1 MFRDMTLLL
10 GSEPAPRLLP
20 GQMDEK
26 KPLARVLVVE
36 DHSANGELL
45 QLALCSSL
53 LEATL
58 AATGEYA
65 LTLMARDSYDL
76 VLLDIALPGISG
88 LEVCRQMRAD
98 AKLKHLPVI
107 FVSGQ
112 TSEAN
117 KAAAQQL
124 GAVDFFDKPLKV
136 LPLLARIL
144 GHLKLQ
150 ENSEREG
157 WNLQPTPA
165 P

>member
-1 MFRDMTLLL
+1 MSDPIR
-10 GSEPAPRLLP
+10 PQKA
-20 GQMDEK
+20 
-26 KPLARVLVVE
+26 LARVLVVE
-36 DHSANGELL
+36 DHPANGDLL
-45 QLALCSSL
+45 QLALGSSL

-58 AATGEYA
+58 AASGEEA
-65 LTLMARDSYDL
+65 LTLMARETYDM

-98 AKLKHLPVI
+98 EKLKHLPVI

-117 KAAAQQL
+117 KATAQQL
-124 GAVDFFDKPLKV
+124 GAVDFFDKPLQV

-144 GHLKLQ
+144 DHLKLQ

-157 WNLQPTPA
+157 WSLQPATGL
-165 P
+165 